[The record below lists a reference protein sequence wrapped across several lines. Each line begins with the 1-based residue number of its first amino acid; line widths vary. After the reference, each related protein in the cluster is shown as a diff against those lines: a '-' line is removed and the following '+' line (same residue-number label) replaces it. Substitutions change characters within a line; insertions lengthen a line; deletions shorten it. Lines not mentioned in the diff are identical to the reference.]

1 MRHQVSGSEGSGL
14 DVSVECGDKR
24 LALRGFDH
32 GIRCDPI
39 GALGECHKEND
50 RQGSREA
57 EFHRD
62 VARPDQPAKVQDSRI
77 ESLSEQ
83 PSVIASEDFQNRSGQ
98 RRNGFTDLEG
108 FPVEGKGFR
117 TFQRKRAS

>member
-24 LALRGFDH
+24 LTLRGFDH
-32 GIRCDPI
+32 GVGSDAI
-39 GALGECHKEND
+39 GSLGECQEENH